1 MLWHC
6 DRMSKDYEEKL
17 LEDII
22 ETAKEEDIWVG
33 KGGARIVVDHPYDEN
48 KVVKI
53 AIGIGGMKQIH
64 NEVTTYNGYADQVS
78 LATIY
83 GYSDLLEEM
92 IRVQP
97 IDGDYDLPNYNY
109 NDDIDD
115 DDDDDED
122 DVEFTTTEY
131 TRSDFWD
138 LVTDLNDITGETG
151 DNEQI
156 GLDANG
162 NLVAYDYGFF
172 VYNNCSHDQ
181 TSPMRN
187 CHWTND
193 FLIEYLTELLEVI
206 RGNRS
211 IQDVEEEFINNEA
224 DEDDEDFNCD
234 SWYNDTDM
242 ENYDPDNY
250 CECSSREDSDYESD
264 YNSAEDS
271 DE

>member
-1 MLWHC
+1 MLWRC
-6 DRMSKDYEEKL
+6 ERMSKDYEEKL

-33 KGGARIVVDHPYDEN
+33 RGGARIVVNHPYDED

-78 LATIY
+78 LATIF
-83 GYSDLLEEM
+83 GYSDFLEEM
-92 IRVQP
+92 IRVRP
-97 IDGDYDLPNYNY
+97 IDGDYDLPS
-109 NDDIDD
+109 NDYDT
-115 DDDDDED
+115 DDDE
-122 DVEFTTTEY
+122 EFDEDNFVSTEY
-131 TRSDFWD
+131 TTTDFWD
-138 LVTDLNDITGETG
+138 LVDSLNDITGETG

-156 GLDANG
+156 GIDADG
-162 NLVAYDYGFF
+162 SLVAYDYGFF
-172 VYNNCSHDQ
+172 IYNNCSHDQ

-187 CHWTND
+187 CHWTDD
-193 FLIEYLTELLEVI
+193 FLIDYLTELLEVI

-211 IQDVEEEFINNEA
+211 IQDVEEEFVNSDAA
-224 DEDDEDFNCD
+224 DDFDEEFDCD
-234 SWYNDTDM
+234 RWYNDTDM

-250 CECSSREDSDYESD
+250 CSNNSS
-264 YNSAEDS
+264 EDS